1 MKDFILISVTLLLG
15 LMGGKNNVFK
25 FKRNGSKILVG
36 SPHLETLKRITLN
49 FVVLRMNLH

>member
-36 SPHLETLKRITLN
+36 SPHLETLKRITLS
-49 FVVLRMNLH
+49 FVVLRVSPH